1 MPHMDGEKQGA
12 DNSAP
17 AVRPIVAD
25 PPEID
30 DGPEYQPEESR
41 FSRYLLPTGL
51 FVLTVFTTLWAG
63 AYQDHPDLFHP
74 FLGAWL
80 LLTERPEELV
90 NGIPFSLT
98 LLLILVTHELA
109 HFICSKV
116 HRVPASLPLF
126 IPGLPILVG
135 TFGAI
140 IRVRGPILER
150 KALFDIGI
158 SGPLAGFVVAIVALV
173 VGLRWSTVETAV
185 STESPF
191 LVGRSLLLDLVVSL
205 TMGDLPAG
213 SNVSLHPIAEA
224 AWFGLFVTCLNLIPI
239 GQLDG
244 GHVAY
249 AMWGERQS
257 AIAFSVLPILLLLG
271 YFGWHGWILWV
282 GMAGLL
288 GFSHP
293 SIPRPEA
300 TLGAARMWLGRAT
313 VLLFFLIFPPF
324 PIMSR

>member
-1 MPHMDGEKQGA
+1 MDRDQRRTDDSLDEVLGA
-12 DNSAP
+12 SFAEGSSDLGDSAF
-17 AVRPIVAD
+17 
-25 PPEID
+25 
-30 DGPEYQPEESR
+30 EEPKETW
-41 FSRYLLPTGL
+41 FSRYLLPIGL
-51 FVLTVFTTLWAG
+51 FLLTMFTTLWAG

-74 FLGAWL
+74 FLGAWR
-80 LLTERPEELV
+80 LLTERPSDLV
-90 NGIPFSLT
+90 NGIPFALT
-98 LLLILVTHELA
+98 LMLILGTHELA
-109 HFICSKV
+109 HFVCSKW

-173 VGLRWSTVETAV
+173 VGLRWSHVEV
-185 STESPF
+185 GVNPNSPF
-191 LVGRSLLLDLVVSL
+191 LVGGSLLLDAIVSL
-205 TMGDLPAG
+205 VMGDLPRG
-213 SNVSLHPIAEA
+213 SSVNLHPIAEA

-249 AMWGERQS
+249 AMWGERQRV
-257 AIAFSVLPILLLLG
+257 IALAVLPILLALG
-271 YFGWHGWILWV
+271 YFGWHGWLVWV
-282 GMAGLL
+282 GVAGLL
-288 GFSHP
+288 GFAHP
-293 SIPRPEA
+293 SIPRPES
-300 TLGAARMWLGRAT
+300 TLGPVRIWLGRAT
-313 VLLFFLIFPPF
+313 VVLFFLIFPPF

>member
-1 MPHMDGEKQGA
+1 MEQERRNGEAAVPASPETPTA
-12 DNSAP
+12 DRGNGLAL
-17 AVRPIVAD
+17 D
-25 PPEID
+25 PS
-30 DGPEYQPEESR
+30 EESR
-41 FSRYLLPTGL
+41 FSRYLLPAGL
-51 FVLTVFTTLWAG
+51 FLLTVFTTVWAG

-74 FLGAWL
+74 FLGAWT
-80 LLTERPEELV
+80 LLTERPAELV
-90 NGIPFSLT
+90 NGLPFAFT

-109 HFICSKV
+109 HFVCSLV

-140 IRVRGPILER
+140 IRLRGPILER

-158 SGPLAGFVVAIVALV
+158 SGPLAGFVVAIGALV
-173 VGLRWSTVETAV
+173 LGLRWSQVEIGV
-185 STESPF
+185 SSDSPF
-191 LVGRSLLLDLVVSL
+191 LVGRSLLLDFVVSMV
-205 TMGDLPAG
+205 MGDLPAG
-213 SNVSLHPIAEA
+213 STVSLHPIAEA

-249 AMWGERQS
+249 AMWGAGQR
-257 AIAFSVLPILLLLG
+257 AVAFSMLPILLLLG
-271 YFGWHGWILWV
+271 YVGWHGWILWV

-293 SIPRPEA
+293 AIPRPDS
-300 TLGAARMWLGRAT
+300 TLGPVRRWLGRAT
-313 VLLFFLIFPPF
+313 VVLFFLIFPPF

>member
-1 MPHMDGEKQGA
+1 MEPERRNGEEPLSVVTDAAAG
-12 DNSAP
+12 
-17 AVRPIVAD
+17 D
-25 PPEID
+25 PGTRDRE
-30 DGPEYQPEESR
+30 GVEEEPEETR
-41 FSRYLLPTGL
+41 FSKYLLPAGL
-51 FVLTVFTTLWAG
+51 FLLTLFTTLWAG
-63 AYQDHPDLFHP
+63 AYQNHPDLFHP
-74 FLGAWL
+74 FLGAWT
-80 LLTERPEELV
+80 LLTERPRELI
-90 NGIPFSLT
+90 NGVPFAFT

-109 HFICSKV
+109 HYVCSKM

-158 SGPLAGFVVAIVALV
+158 WGPLAGFLVAIVALV
-173 VGLRWSTVETAV
+173 VGLRWSHVDVGLTD
-185 STESPF
+185 SPF
-191 LVGRSLLLDLVVSL
+191 LIGRSLLLDLVVSL
-205 TMGDLPAG
+205 VMGELPAG
-213 SNVSLHPIAEA
+213 ASVNLHPIAEA

-249 AMWGERQS
+249 AMWGERQRTL
-257 AIAFSVLPILLLLG
+257 AYAALPVLFLLG
-271 YFGWHGWILWV
+271 YFGWHGWLVWV

-293 SIPRPEA
+293 TIPRPES
-300 TLGAARMWLGRAT
+300 TLGAARTWLGRAT
-313 VLLFFLIFPPF
+313 VVLFVLIFPPF

>member
-1 MPHMDGEKQGA
+1 MDRDHRRA
-12 DNSAP
+12 DD
-17 AVRPIVAD
+17 PIEEVTDASSIEGNPDLNDAD
-25 PPEID
+25 FE
-30 DGPEYQPEESR
+30 EPEETS
-41 FSRYLLPTGL
+41 FSRYLLPIGL
-51 FVLTVFTTLWAG
+51 FLLTIFTTLWAG

-74 FLGAWL
+74 FLGAWE
-80 LLTERPEELV
+80 LLTERPGELV
-90 NGIPFSLT
+90 NGIPFALT
-98 LLLILVTHELA
+98 LLLILATHELA
-109 HFICSKV
+109 HFVCSKI

-150 KALFDIGI
+150 KVLFDIGI

-173 VGLRWSTVETAV
+173 IGLRWSHAEVGV
-185 STESPF
+185 SADSPF
-191 LVGRSLLLDLVVSL
+191 LVGRSILLDLVVSL
-205 TMGDLPAG
+205 VMGDLPAG
-213 SNVSLHPIAEA
+213 SSVNFHPIAEA

-249 AMWGERQS
+249 AMWGDRQRT
-257 AIAFSVLPILLLLG
+257 IAFALLPILFVLG
-271 YFGWHGWILWV
+271 YFGWHGWLLWM

-288 GFSHP
+288 GFAHP
-293 SIPRPEA
+293 PIPRPA
-300 TLGAARMWLGRAT
+300 STLGSARVWLGRAT
-313 VLLFFLIFPPF
+313 VVLFFLIFPPF

>member
-1 MPHMDGEKQGA
+1 MVP
-12 DNSAP
+12 
-17 AVRPIVAD
+17 V
-25 PPEID
+25 PP
-30 DGPEYQPEESR
+30 DGPENARTADPITEPADRVVDEPTESR
-41 FSRYLLPTGL
+41 FSRYLLPAGL
-51 FVLTVFTTLWAG
+51 FLLTVFTTLWAG
-63 AYQDHPDLFHP
+63 AYQDRPDLFHP
-74 FLGAWL
+74 FLGAWR
-80 LLTERPEELV
+80 LLTERPEELLL
-90 NGIPFSLT
+90 GIPFALT

-109 HFICSKV
+109 HFICSKL
-116 HRVPASLPLF
+116 HGVPASLPLF

-158 SGPLAGFVVAIVALV
+158 SGPLAGFMVAIVALV
-173 VGLRWSTVETAV
+173 MGLRWSQVEIGV
-185 STESPF
+185 SPDSPF
-191 LVGRSLLLDLVVSL
+191 LVGRSLLLDWVIAAV
-205 TMGDLPAG
+205 MGDLPAG
-213 SNVSLHPIAEA
+213 ASINLHPIAEA

-249 AMWGERQS
+249 ALWGERQRI
-257 AIAFSVLPILLLLG
+257 IALAALPFLVFLG
-271 YFGWHGWILWV
+271 YFGWHGWLLWV

-288 GFSHP
+288 GLSHP

-300 TLGAARMWLGRAT
+300 ALGPVRTWLGRAT
-313 VLLFFLIFPPF
+313 VVLFFLIFPPF

>member
-1 MPHMDGEKQGA
+1 MDRNDHPFQAVTDRSLVEDPLDWSDRDGE
-12 DNSAP
+12 
-17 AVRPIVAD
+17 
-25 PPEID
+25 E
-30 DGPEYQPEESR
+30 PEEPP
-41 FSRYLLPTGL
+41 FSKYLLPMGL
-51 FVLTVFTTLWAG
+51 FLLTIFTTLWAG

-74 FLGAWL
+74 FLGAWI
-80 LLTERPEELV
+80 LLTERPGELV
-90 NGIPFSLT
+90 NGIPFALT

-109 HFICSKV
+109 HFVCSKI

-140 IRVRGPILER
+140 IRVRGPIVER

-173 VGLRWSTVETAV
+173 IGLRWSHVESGV
-185 STESPF
+185 SATTPF
-191 LVGRSLLLDLVVSL
+191 FVGGSLLLDLIMSL
-205 TMGDLPAG
+205 MMGDLPSGA
-213 SNVSLHPIAEA
+213 SVNLHPIAEA

-249 AMWGERQS
+249 AMWGERQRV
-257 AIAFSVLPILLLLG
+257 IAFAVLPFLLALG
-271 YFGWHGWILWV
+271 YFGWHGWLLWV

-288 GFSHP
+288 GFAHP
-293 SIPRPEA
+293 SIPRPES
-300 TLGAARMWLGRAT
+300 TLGSGRIWLGRAT
-313 VLLFFLIFPPF
+313 VVLFFLIFPPF
-324 PIMSR
+324 PIATR

>member
-1 MPHMDGEKQGA
+1 MDPVPPDGEESAGA
-12 DNSAP
+12 ADALPQP
-17 AVRPIVAD
+17 AERVAD
-25 PPEID
+25 ESP
-30 DGPEYQPEESR
+30 ESR
-41 FSRYLLPTGL
+41 FSRYLLPGGL
-51 FVLTVFTTLWAG
+51 FLLTVFTTLWAG
-63 AYQDHPDLFHP
+63 AYQDRPDLFHP
-74 FLGAWL
+74 FLGAWR
-80 LLTERPEELV
+80 LLTERPEELML
-90 NGIPFSLT
+90 GIPFALT

-109 HFICSKV
+109 HFICSKL

-173 VGLRWSTVETAV
+173 LGLRWSQVEIGV
-185 STESPF
+185 SPDSPF
-191 LVGRSLLLDLVVSL
+191 LVGRSLLLDWVIAAV
-205 TMGDLPAG
+205 MGELPAG
-213 SNVSLHPIAEA
+213 ASINLHPIAEA

-249 AMWGERQS
+249 ALWGERQRI
-257 AIAFSVLPILLLLG
+257 IALASLPVLVFLG
-271 YFGWHGWILWV
+271 YFGWHGWLVWV

-288 GFSHP
+288 GLSHP
-293 SIPRPEA
+293 SLPRPEA
-300 TLGAARMWLGRAT
+300 ALGPVRTWLGRAT
-313 VLLFFLIFPPF
+313 VVLFFLIFPPF

>member
-1 MPHMDGEKQGA
+1 MDQESANGEEPMAAQRAEVDGEEGTG
-12 DNSAP
+12 DEP
-17 AVRPIVAD
+17 
-25 PPEID
+25 
-30 DGPEYQPEESR
+30 ESR
-41 FSRYLLPTGL
+41 FSKYLLPSGL
-51 FVLTVFTTLWAG
+51 FLLTIFTTLWAG

-74 FLGAWL
+74 FLGAWT
-80 LLTERPEELV
+80 LLTERPEELL
-90 NGIPFSLT
+90 NGIPFALT
-98 LLLILVTHELA
+98 LLAILVTHELA
-109 HFICSKV
+109 HFISSKV

-158 SGPLAGFVVAIVALV
+158 SGPLAGFVVAMAALI
-173 VGLRWSTVETAV
+173 VGLRWSQVEIGISAD
-185 STESPF
+185 SPF
-191 LVGRSLLLDLVVSL
+191 LVGRSLLLDVVIAQVIG
-205 TMGDLPAG
+205 TLPAG
-213 SNVSLHPIAEA
+213 ASVNLHPIAEA

-249 AMWGERQS
+249 ALWGERQR
-257 AIAFSVLPILLLLG
+257 AIALAALPILLLLG
-271 YFGWHGWILWV
+271 YFGWHGWLLWV

-288 GFSHP
+288 GLSHP
-293 SIPRPEA
+293 SIPRPDA
-300 TLGAARMWLGRAT
+300 ALGPVRVWVGRAK
-313 VLLFFLIFPPF
+313 VVLFFPIFPPF

>member
-1 MPHMDGEKQGA
+1 MDQEPPNGA
-12 DNSAP
+12 QLPPASAGDQTEE
-17 AVRPIVAD
+17 RPTAD
-25 PPEID
+25 GDWALETSD
-30 DGPEYQPEESR
+30 ESR
-41 FSRYLLPTGL
+41 FSEYLLPAGL
-51 FVLTVFTTLWAG
+51 FLVTVFTTLWAG

-74 FLGAWL
+74 FLGAWA
-80 LLTERPEELV
+80 LLTERPAELL
-90 NGIPFSLT
+90 NGIPFALT
-98 LLLILVTHELA
+98 LLAILVTHELA
-109 HFICSKV
+109 HFVCSKL

-140 IRVRGPILER
+140 IRVKGPILER

-158 SGPLAGFVVAIVALV
+158 SGPLAGLVVAVAALI
-173 VGLRWSTVETAV
+173 VGLHWSRVEIGISAD
-185 STESPF
+185 SPF
-191 LVGRSLLLDLVVSL
+191 LVGRSLLLDLIMSL
-205 TMGDLPAG
+205 VMGDLPAG
-213 SNVSLHPIAEA
+213 ASVNLHPIAEA

-249 AMWGERQS
+249 ALWGERQR
-257 AIAFSVLPILLLLG
+257 AIALAALPILLLLG
-271 YFGWHGWILWV
+271 YFGWHGWLLWV

-293 SIPRPEA
+293 SIPRPDA
-300 TLGAARMWLGRAT
+300 ALGPVRVWLGRAT
-313 VLLFFLIFPPF
+313 VVLFVLIFPPF

>member
-1 MPHMDGEKQGA
+1 MDQERRRESEASCGSKPEDAEETGEEEQLE
-12 DNSAP
+12 D
-17 AVRPIVAD
+17 
-25 PPEID
+25 E
-30 DGPEYQPEESR
+30 EESR
-41 FSRYLLPTGL
+41 FSKYFLPTAL

-63 AYQDHPDLFHP
+63 AYQDHPDRFHP
-74 FLGAWL
+74 FLGAWT
-80 LLTERPEELV
+80 LLTERPGELA
-90 NGIPFSLT
+90 NGIPFALT

-109 HFICSKV
+109 HFVCSKL

-158 SGPLAGFVVAIVALV
+158 SGPLAGFVVALVALV
-173 VGLRWSTVETAV
+173 AGLHWSQVEMGISAD
-185 STESPF
+185 SPF
-191 LVGRSLLLDLVVSL
+191 LVGRSLLLDLVISL
-205 TMGDLPAG
+205 VIGDMPAG
-213 SNVSLHPIAEA
+213 SSINLHPMAEA

-249 AMWGERQS
+249 AMWGERQR
-257 AIAFSVLPILLLLG
+257 AIAFAALPILLLLG
-271 YFGWHGWILWV
+271 YVGWHGWIVWV
-282 GMAGLL
+282 CMAGLL

-293 SIPRPEA
+293 SIPRPDSA
-300 TLGAARMWLGRAT
+300 LGAARTWLGRAT
-313 VLLFFLIFPPF
+313 VLLFVLIFPPF

>member
-1 MPHMDGEKQGA
+1 MDRVPPDGEASAGA
-12 DNSAP
+12 
-17 AVRPIVAD
+17 AD
-25 PPEID
+25 PTPRPSEPVAELPD
-30 DGPEYQPEESR
+30 ESR
-41 FSRYLLPTGL
+41 FSRYLLPGGL
-51 FVLTVFTTLWAG
+51 FLLTVFTTLWAG
-63 AYQDHPDLFHP
+63 AYQDRPDLFHP
-74 FLGAWL
+74 FLGAWR
-80 LLTERPEELV
+80 LLTERPEELLL
-90 NGIPFSLT
+90 GIPFALT

-109 HFICSKV
+109 HFICSKL

-158 SGPLAGFVVAIVALV
+158 SGPLAGFVVALVALV
-173 VGLRWSTVETAV
+173 MGLRWSQVEIGI
-185 STESPF
+185 SPDSPF
-191 LVGRSLLLDLVVSL
+191 LVGRSLLVDWVVSAV
-205 TMGDLPAG
+205 MGELPAG
-213 SNVSLHPIAEA
+213 ASINLHPIAEA

-249 AMWGERQS
+249 ALWGDRQRI
-257 AIAFSVLPILLLLG
+257 IALTALPCLLFLG
-271 YFGWHGWILWV
+271 YFGWHGWLVWV

-288 GFSHP
+288 GLAHP

-300 TLGAARMWLGRAT
+300 ALGPVRTWLGRAT
-313 VLLFFLIFPPF
+313 VVLFFVIFPPF

>member
-1 MPHMDGEKQGA
+1 M
-12 DNSAP
+12 
-17 AVRPIVAD
+17 
-25 PPEID
+25 
-30 DGPEYQPEESR
+30 
-41 FSRYLLPTGL
+41 
-51 FVLTVFTTLWAG
+51 WAG

-74 FLGAWL
+74 FLGAWR
-80 LLTERPEELV
+80 LLTERPEELL

-109 HFICSKV
+109 HFACSKL

-140 IRVRGPILER
+140 IRIRGPILER

-158 SGPLAGFVVAIVALV
+158 SGPLAGFIVALV
-173 VGLRWSTVETAV
+173 ALVIGLRWSQVETGV

-205 TMGDLPAG
+205 TMGDLPGG
-213 SNVSLHPIAEA
+213 SSVSLHPIAEA

-257 AIAFSVLPILLLLG
+257 AIAFSVLPVLLMLG
-271 YFGWHGWILWV
+271 YFGWHGWIVWV

-300 TLGAARMWLGRAT
+300 TLGTPRVWLGRAT

>member
-1 MPHMDGEKQGA
+1 MDPERRSGEELVQASA
-12 DNSAP
+12 DTEAEGGWS
-17 AVRPIVAD
+17 
-25 PPEID
+25 
-30 DGPEYQPEESR
+30 EEPQETR
-41 FSRYLLPTGL
+41 FSKYLLPTGL
-51 FVLTVFTTLWAG
+51 FLITVFTTLWAG

-74 FLGAWL
+74 FLGAWS
-80 LLTERPEELV
+80 LLTERPGELV
-90 NGIPFSLT
+90 NGIPFALT

-109 HFICSKV
+109 HFIASKM

-173 VGLRWSTVETAV
+173 LGLRWSHVEMGI

-191 LVGRSLLLDLVVSL
+191 LVGRSLLLDLVVSVV
-205 TMGDLPAG
+205 MGDLPAG
-213 SNVSLHPIAEA
+213 SSVNLHPIAEA

-249 AMWGERQS
+249 AMWGERQR
-257 AIAFSVLPILLLLG
+257 AIAFSVLPILLVLG
-271 YFGWHGWILWV
+271 YFGWHGWLLWV

-288 GFSHP
+288 GFAHP
-293 SIPRPEA
+293 AIPRPESA
-300 TLGAARMWLGRAT
+300 LGSGRVWLGRAT
-313 VLLFFLIFPPF
+313 VVLFFLIFPPF
-324 PIMSR
+324 PIMSP